1 MQVMGIEAL
10 DIGCGQTPKAISH
23 LSLVL
28 EILIELRWCL
38 ETFARAL
45 QDHLKALI

>member
-1 MQVMGIEAL
+1 
-10 DIGCGQTPKAISH
+10 
-23 LSLVL
+23 L

-45 QDHLKALI
+45 QDHLKALIWLIHDTR